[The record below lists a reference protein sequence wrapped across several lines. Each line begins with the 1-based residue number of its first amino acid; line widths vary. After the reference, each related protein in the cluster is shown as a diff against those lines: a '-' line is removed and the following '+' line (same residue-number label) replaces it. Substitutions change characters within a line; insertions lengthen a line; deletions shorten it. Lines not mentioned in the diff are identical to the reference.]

1 MLVFQEFVKFLV
13 LTKKLLWK
21 FIIFLKETNMQNFPN
36 IITCIRLAAPFYFII
51 LIIIFK
57 NQNTQSLIIFFTF
70 VILSITDYLDGF
82 LARKFNVSS
91 DFGKIFDPISDK
103 ILTTSALIY
112 LSSIN
117 TDILFPSVLII
128 FREFLIS
135 GVREF
140 SLLKRK
146 ESVNVSILSKIK
158 TALQFIT
165 ISLLLITFGV
175 EDNLFFEEFIKA
187 YQIVNFCL
195 CGLWIVTFLTL
206 YTGFQYCYKVF
217 KI

>member
-13 LTKKLLWK
+13 LTKKLPWK

-57 NQNTQSLIIFFTF
+57 NQNTQSLIIFYTF

-103 ILTTSALIY
+103 ILTH
-112 LSSIN
+112 
-117 TDILFPSVLII
+117 
-128 FREFLIS
+128 
-135 GVREF
+135 
-140 SLLKRK
+140 LL
-146 ESVNVSILSKIK
+146 
-158 TALQFIT
+158 
-165 ISLLLITFGV
+165 
-175 EDNLFFEEFIKA
+175 
-187 YQIVNFCL
+187 
-195 CGLWIVTFLTL
+195 
-206 YTGFQYCYKVF
+206 
-217 KI
+217 

>member
-1 MLVFQEFVKFLV
+1 
-13 LTKKLLWK
+13 
-21 FIIFLKETNMQNFPN
+21 MQNFPN

-57 NQNTQSLIIFFTF
+57 DQNTQSLIIFFTF

-117 TDILFPSVLII
+117 SDILFPSVLII

-135 GVREF
+135 GVREY

-165 ISLLLITFGV
+165 ISLLLITYGV
-175 EDNLFFEEFIKA
+175 RDNLFFEELIKA
-187 YQIVNFCL
+187 YQVLNFCL
-195 CGLWIVTFLTL
+195 CGLWGVTFLTL
-206 YTGFQYCYKVF
+206 YTGFQYCYKVY
-217 KI
+217 KNYKMEHLK

>member
-13 LTKKLLWK
+13 LTKKLPWK

-117 TDILFPSVLII
+117 SDILFPSVLII

-135 GVREF
+135 GVREY

-175 EDNLFFEEFIKA
+175 EDNLFFEDFIKDLPG
-187 YQIVNFCL
+187 YEFLSLWPVGCNFL
-195 CGLWIVTFLTL
+195 DIIYRISILL
-206 YTGFQYCYKVF
+206 
-217 KI
+217 

>member
-1 MLVFQEFVKFLV
+1 
-13 LTKKLLWK
+13 
-21 FIIFLKETNMQNFPN
+21 MQNFPN

-57 NQNTQSLIIFFTF
+57 NQNIQSLIIFFTF
-70 VILSITDYLDGF
+70 VVLSMTDYLDGF

-103 ILTTSALIY
+103 ILTSSALIY
-112 LSSIN
+112 LSSTN
-117 TDILFPSVLII
+117 SDILFPSLLII

-158 TALQFIT
+158 TALQFMT
-165 ISLLLITFGV
+165 ISLLLVTFGV
-175 EDNLFFEEFIKA
+175 GDNLFFEEFIKA
-187 YQIVNFCL
+187 YQVVNFCI
-195 CGLWIVTFLTL
+195 CGLWVVTFLTL
-206 YTGFQYCYKVF
+206 YTGFQYCYRVYKNY
-217 KI
+217 KMENLK